1 MTGDILRRL
10 REACGYGR
18 HDVAKV
24 MGRNVCAVANL
35 ERYGKSWGSRRCG
48 PAVLQQRHMRFSA
61 CLDALRILRAELP
74 VRPPEATKGKGAG
87 KGSIRRFK
95 TPYVPVLKPENATHQ
110 LSRDGVTEWVRIVP
124 MHGTLRGFVWRGEWV
139 RSSWVEASNE
149 FQAALLAAR
158 LPLKKRKTVTVQD
171 ATITCHDAL
180 RERGW

>member
-1 MTGDILRRL
+1 MTGAILRRL

-61 CLDALRILRAELP
+61 CLDALRILRAKPP
-74 VRPPEATKGKGAG
+74 VRLPEATKDQGAG
-87 KGSIRRFK
+87 KQRRAKFK
-95 TPYVPVLKPENATHQ
+95 TPYVPEVKPENATHQ
-110 LSRDGVTEWVRIVP
+110 LSLDGMTEWVRIVP

-139 RSSWVEASNE
+139 RSGWVEASST
-149 FQAALLAAR
+149 FRAALLAAR

-171 ATITCHDAL
+171 ATIICHDAL